1 MFAWYSRLLAGL
13 HHTDGLPL
21 LLLRLYLTPVLL
33 QAGWNKYLNFED
45 TVAWFGDMDFGL
57 GLPLPALLAA
67 LAIGAEI
74 GGSLLLLFGLFT
86 RLAALSLAVTMLVA
100 MVTVHAKNGWLAIS
114 DASSWLADGTLLHSE
129 RILAAPEKLERTRA
143 ILQEHGNYDWLTE
156 SGNLVVLNNGI
167 EFAATYFVML
177 LCLVWFGGGRYLSL
191 DYYLR
196 NYLNKY
202 CSQKSRQ

>member
-1 MFAWYSRLLAGL
+1 MFIWYSRLLAGL
-13 HHTDGLPL
+13 RASEGLPL

-33 QAGWNKYLNFED
+33 QAGWNKYLHFAD
-45 TVAWFGDMDFGL
+45 TVAWFGNAEWGL
-57 GLPLPALLAA
+57 GLPFPTLLAA
-67 LAIGAEI
+67 LAIAAEI

-100 MVTVHAKNGWLAIS
+100 MVTVHAKNGWLAIA
-114 DASSWLADGTLLHSE
+114 DASSWLADGTILHSE
-129 RILAAPEKLERTRA
+129 RILAAPEKLERARA
-143 ILQEHGNYDWLTE
+143 ILQQHGNYDWLTE

-177 LCLVWFGGGRYLSL
+177 LCLLWFGGGRYLSL

-196 NYLNKY
+196 RGNL
-202 CSQKSRQ
+202 S

>member
-1 MFAWYSRLLAGL
+1 MFIWYSRLLAGL
-13 HHTDGLPL
+13 RASEGLPL

-33 QAGWNKYLNFED
+33 QAGWNKYLHFAD
-45 TVAWFGDMDFGL
+45 TVAWFGNAEWGL
-57 GLPLPALLAA
+57 GLPFPTLLAA
-67 LAIGAEI
+67 LAIAAEI

-100 MVTVHAKNGWLAIS
+100 MVTVHAKNGWLAIA
-114 DASSWLADGTLLHSE
+114 DASSWLADGTILHSE
-129 RILAAPEKLERTRA
+129 RILAAPEKLERARA
-143 ILQEHGNYDWLTE
+143 ILQQHGNYDWLSE

-177 LCLVWFGGGRYLSL
+177 LCLLWFGGGRYLSL

-196 NYLNKY
+196 RGNL
-202 CSQKSRQ
+202 S

>member
-1 MFAWYSRLLAGL
+1 MFIWYSRLLAGL
-13 HHTDGLPL
+13 RASEGLPL

-33 QAGWNKYLNFED
+33 QAGWNKYLHFSD
-45 TVAWFGDMDFGL
+45 TVAWFGNAEWGL
-57 GLPLPALLAA
+57 GLPFPTLLAA
-67 LAIGAEI
+67 LAIAAEI

-100 MVTVHAKNGWLAIS
+100 MVTVHAKNGWLAIA
-114 DASSWLADGTLLHSE
+114 DASSWLANGTILHSE
-129 RILAAPEKLERTRA
+129 RILAAPEKLERARA
-143 ILQEHGNYDWLTE
+143 ILQQHGNYDWLSE

-177 LCLVWFGGGRYLSL
+177 LCLLWFGGGRYLSL

-196 NYLNKY
+196 RGNL
-202 CSQKSRQ
+202 S